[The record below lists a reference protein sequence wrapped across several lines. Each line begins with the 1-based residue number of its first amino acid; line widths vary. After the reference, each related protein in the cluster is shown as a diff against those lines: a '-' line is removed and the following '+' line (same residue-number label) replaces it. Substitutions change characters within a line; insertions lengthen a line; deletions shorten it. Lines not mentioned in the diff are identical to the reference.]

1 MSFELS
7 EEQQLLRDNARRFL
21 EREVA
26 PLVTRYESLG
36 ELPLELYPRLV
47 EPGFVG
53 ATVPAEHGGH
63 GLDFSSYLVL
73 VEELAH
79 CWGSLRSSVTTHN
92 MVTGI
97 VAEFGSEAQRE
108 RHLGGLV
115 SGETIGFFG
124 LTEPNVG
131 SDAGGVELAAVE
143 EGDAY
148 RLNGTKTLIT
158 NGTIAG
164 TGVVIAR
171 LKDVGPTALIVD
183 KRETPFEARALE
195 KMGNLAT
202 PLAELAFED
211 ALVPKANL
219 IGTAGKGLRVALH
232 GLARGRCAVAF
243 AAVGLA
249 RAALEA
255 GIRYAKER
263 RQFGRPIGGFQLVQA
278 MVAEMANLT
287 DAARLMSRRAAAAI
301 EAGHKAVL
309 ESSQAK
315 LFATES
321 GLRVAHLAIQIH
333 GGYGYTREFPVERFY
348 RDLRHLTLAEG
359 TTQIQELVI
368 GRELLGLDA
377 IRGEGGGT

>member
-1 MSFELS
+1 MDFELS
-7 EEQQLLRDNARRFL
+7 EDQKLLRDTARRFL
-21 EREVA
+21 DREIA
-26 PLVTRYESLG
+26 PLVADHERRG
-36 ELPLELYPRLV
+36 ELPAGIYRRLV

-53 ATVPAEHGGH
+53 ATVAAAHGGH
-63 GLDFSSYLVL
+63 GLDLSSYFVL
-73 VEELAH
+73 VEELAY

-97 VAEFGSEAQRE
+97 IAEVGTDEQRA
-108 RHLGGLV
+108 RFLGPLLTGDA
-115 SGETIGFFG
+115 IAFFG

-131 SDAGGVELAAVE
+131 SDAGSVELGARE
-143 EGDAY
+143 DGDGF
-148 RLNGTKTLIT
+148 RLNGSKTLIT
-158 NGTIAG
+158 NGTIAD

-171 LKDVGPTALIVD
+171 LGTQGPTAFVVD
-183 KRETPFEARALE
+183 RNESRYEARALE

-202 PLAELAFED
+202 PLAELHFED
-211 ALVPKANL
+211 TFVPRRNL
-219 IGTAGKGLRVALH
+219 LGEPGKGLRIALR
-232 GLARGRCAVAF
+232 GLAGGRCAVAF

-249 RAALEA
+249 RAALDA
-255 GIRYAKER
+255 SIRYARER
-263 RQFGRPIGGFQLVQA
+263 RQFGKTIGAFQLVQE

-287 DAARLMSRRAAAAI
+287 DAARLLSHRAAAALS
-301 EAGHKAVL
+301 AGGKGIL

-359 TTQIQELVI
+359 TSQIQHLVI
-368 GRELLGLDA
+368 GRELLGIDA
-377 IRGEGGGT
+377 IR